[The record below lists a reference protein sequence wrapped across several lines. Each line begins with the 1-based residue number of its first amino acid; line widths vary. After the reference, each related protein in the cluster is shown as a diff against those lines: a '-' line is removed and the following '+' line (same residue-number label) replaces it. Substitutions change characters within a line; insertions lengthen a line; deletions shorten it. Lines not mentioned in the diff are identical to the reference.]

1 MDMLAFFAI
10 AAMIGAVFALACG
23 IASMVSNGEVLRL
36 RSEQWMGW
44 RVAWQAIAVL
54 FAALL
59 LATAAY
65 GASPAPADCI
75 YDYPMLTA
83 QECRAYRARVLRAA
97 SDEERLTLLRN
108 VNELMEARARER
120 GTTRDD
126 WRGLALVPPA
136 AGDSATGDVATSG
149 AQVAV
154 SAAMLAL
161 IAVVAFFVFRTLW
174 PMRNVLLMRCPE
186 TGGISFVGIERI
198 SRGREPPGVLVRSC
212 DLWPERKDCAR
223 GCLARYDDSGPWF
236 PVNIDQLRPF
246 DHR

>member
-1 MDMLAFFAI
+1 MTMLAFFATI
-10 AAMIGAVFALACG
+10 AMLGAVFALACG
-23 IASMVSNGEVLRL
+23 VAAMVSDGEVLRL
-36 RSEQWMGW
+36 RSEEWMGW

-65 GASPAPADCI
+65 GSAPVRAECV

-83 QECRAYRARVLRAA
+83 QECRAYRAGVLRAT

-108 VNELMEARARER
+108 VNERMEARARER
-120 GTTRDD
+120 GTTPDD
-126 WRGLALVPPA
+126 WRGLALVALA
-136 AGDSATGDVATSG
+136 AGDSAAGHVATTG
-149 AQVAV
+149 TQIAV

-161 IAVVAFFVFRTLW
+161 IVVVAFFVFRTLW
-174 PMRNVLLMRCPE
+174 PMRNVLLKRCPE
-186 TGGISFVGIERI
+186 TGGISFVGIERVL
-198 SRGREPPGVLVRSC
+198 RGKEPAVEVRSC
-212 DLWPERKDCAR
+212 DLWPQRKDCAR
-223 GCLARYDDSGPWF
+223 GCLARYDDSAPWF